1 MYLSNR
7 MRLARTM
14 EGLFLKTHPDTPLFS
29 NMYSIEWLTSN
40 QGVVVNIKKIARLQ
54 TDTDEEVIQFTPKEV
69 TEFKEFSEVFSVC
82 FMYSQKTK
90 LKKLKK
96 LKSYTPTTENLKYRF
111 TANLL
116 ISEGI
121 ATTFKDIIRTKRV
134 NHPEFLPF

>member
-1 MYLSNR
+1 

-82 FMYSQKTK
+82 FHVFSKNQTQEIEEAEIVYSNNGE
-90 LKKLKK
+90 
-96 LKSYTPTTENLKYRF
+96 P
-111 TANLL
+111 
-116 ISEGI
+116 
-121 ATTFKDIIRTKRV
+121 
-134 NHPEFLPF
+134 

>member
-7 MRLARTM
+7 IRLARTM
-14 EGLFLKTHPDTPLFS
+14 EGLFLKTHPDTQLFS
-29 NMYSIEWLTSN
+29 NLYTIEWLSSN

-54 TDTDEEVIQFTPKEV
+54 NETDAEFVHVTPKEI

-82 FMYSQKTK
+82 FLYSQKTK

-116 ISEGI
+116 VSEGI

-134 NHPEFLPF
+134 NHPDYLPF